1 MQTDAPTAHTP
12 PHYYSLQPFTKSI
25 CELTTAQS
33 LRLSF
38 RTPRGISY
46 ISAIHHPAG
55 VPDHQPMGT
64 EWIPPIIAADW
75 RSKQQEIIWAQW
87 QKMTRWRW
95 SLRVGGL
102 EAGSA
107 AAATGTVALPLLLP
121 QLRFLTTRLQ
131 FSAGPPALKKRGKL
145 LPGSI
150 TSLLA
155 IRWESERVVGEEK
168 RRRERVSLGE
178 EQVDWVTALVN
189 TGKCQAPH
197 LTVLLCVLPR
207 L

>member
-1 MQTDAPTAHTP
+1 
-12 PHYYSLQPFTKSI
+12 
-25 CELTTAQS
+25 
-33 LRLSF
+33 
-38 RTPRGISY
+38 
-46 ISAIHHPAG
+46 
-55 VPDHQPMGT
+55 
-64 EWIPPIIAADW
+64 
-75 RSKQQEIIWAQW
+75 
-87 QKMTRWRW
+87 MTRWRW

-178 EQVDWVTALVN
+178 EQVD
-189 TGKCQAPH
+189 
-197 LTVLLCVLPR
+197 
-207 L
+207 